1 MQIETLIEQIRE
13 GKTTRELAIKSMY
26 VDQKLRSGVNRV
38 VKNILGSKDEF
49 NDIFNF
55 TLVQFLKNV
64 LKKEDLVINTNIY
77 SYLFGISR
85 YLCLAKLRERN
96 GTFKTVH
103 EELSLV
109 SNEINIDLQI
119 INSERKKNLHTI
131 LSNIGVK
138 CKEVLLYWASGLS
151 MKESAKILGYASDS
165 VVRKKKHSCMK
176 ALTIY
181 LNNHPELKNQFHD

>member
-1 MQIETLIEQIRE
+1 MQIDTLIEQIRS
-13 GKTTRELAIKSMY
+13 GKKARESAISALYADK
-26 VDQKLRSGVNRV
+26 KLRNGVERV
-38 VKNILGSKDEF
+38 VKNVLGSKDDFE
-49 NDIFNF
+49 DIFNF

-64 LKKEDLVINTNIY
+64 LKKKDLVIHTNIY
-77 SYLFGISR
+77 SYLFGIAR
-85 YLCLAKLRERN
+85 FLCLAKLRERN

-109 SNEINIDLQI
+109 SDEINIDLQI
-119 INSERKKNLHTI
+119 INSERKKNLHKI

-138 CKEVLLYWASGLS
+138 CKEVLLYWASGIS

-176 ALTIY
+176 ALAVY
-181 LNNHPELKNQFHD
+181 LNNNPELKRLIND